1 MPLFPT
7 IIRRFAGGALG
18 AALLLLGACGST
30 ADRPDQP
37 PAARLIDA
45 DAVVEGYN
53 ARAERFT
60 SLWARAAVVLEGR
73 DAEGRKLR
81 ERAEGHLQVV
91 PPDQVALTL
100 GKLGETNLYFGSN
113 EFFYWWFDMADS
125 ETKSATFGRHD
136 LVTADKVD
144 RLGLPMQPLDLIETL
159 GITPL
164 PTDLGRVVARPGPE
178 RGTIVVAAPT
188 HRGVRRITMDRE
200 LFEPSRIELIGPGGR
215 ALLDVQL
222 SRYRMMARIPPEE
235 PPLRVPERV
244 IVRMAGFDGE
254 VRFSLHEPDR
264 RNIRGIAFDL
274 VRLIDLYRIPA
285 LIDLDGAEESQAQ
298 GE

>member
-1 MPLFPT
+1 MPLVPT
-7 IIRRFAGGALG
+7 INRLLSGGALG
-18 AALLLLGACGST
+18 AAMLLFAACAQT
-30 ADRPDQP
+30 ADRRDP
-37 PAARLIDA
+37 PPTTRLIDA
-45 DAVVEGYN
+45 DAVVESYN

-60 SLWARAAVVLEGR
+60 SLWARASVVLEGR
-73 DAEGRKLR
+73 DAEGRRLR
-81 ERAEGHLQVV
+81 ERAEGHLQIV
-91 PPDQVALTL
+91 PPDRVAITL

-136 LVTADKVD
+136 LVTGDKID

-164 PTDLGRVVARPGPE
+164 PADQGRVVARPGPE
-178 RGTIVVAAPT
+178 PGTIIVAAPT
-188 HRGVRRITMDRE
+188 SRGVRRITMDRE
-200 LFEPSRIELIGPGGR
+200 RFEPSRIELIGPGGR
-215 ALLDVQL
+215 ALLDVEL
-222 SRYRMMARIPPEE
+222 SRYRLMDRIPTEE

-244 IVRMAGFDGE
+244 IVRTAGFDGE

-264 RNIRGIAFDL
+264 RNIREIAFDL
-274 VRLIDLYRIPA
+274 VRLIDLYRIPV
-285 LIDLDGAEESQAQ
+285 LIDLDETEDAL

>member
-1 MPLFPT
+1 MPLFPKM
-7 IIRRFAGGALG
+7 IRPLAGAALG
-18 AALLLLGACGST
+18 AALMLLGACAQT
-30 ADRPDQP
+30 ADRRDHEQST
-37 PAARLIDA
+37 RLIDA
-45 DAVVEGYN
+45 DALVESYN

-91 PPDQVALTL
+91 PPDQVAITL
-100 GKLGETNLYFGSN
+100 GKLGETHLYFGSN
-113 EFFYWWFDMADS
+113 EFFYWWLDMADS

-136 LVTADKVD
+136 LVTSDKVD

-200 LFEPSRIELIGPGGR
+200 RFEPSRIELIGPGGR
-215 ALLDVQL
+215 ALLDVEL
-222 SRYRMMARIPPEE
+222 SRYRLMARIPTDE

-274 VRLIDLYRIPA
+274 VRLIDLYRISS
-285 LIDLDGAEESQAQ
+285 LIDLDESEDHRSE